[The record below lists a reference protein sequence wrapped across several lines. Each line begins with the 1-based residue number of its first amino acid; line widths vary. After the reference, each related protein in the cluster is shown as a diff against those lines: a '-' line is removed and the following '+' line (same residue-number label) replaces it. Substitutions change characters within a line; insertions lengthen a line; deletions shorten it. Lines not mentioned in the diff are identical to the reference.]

1 MFERPTPLQF
11 RVLLRMHRNTKCG
24 EGADL
29 VTFHLKCG
37 EGKNRETDTTD
48 DELKDLY
55 VIDLEKY
62 IDIQYMT
69 ASQTEYTREAGI
81 PSISGPDQATR
92 NTWLRVPK

>member
-1 MFERPTPLQF
+1 
-11 RVLLRMHRNTKCG
+11 MHRNTKCG

-55 VIDLEKY
+55 ELDRGKY
-62 IDIQYMT
+62 TDIQYVT
-69 ASQTEYTREAGI
+69 AS
-81 PSISGPDQATR
+81 
-92 NTWLRVPK
+92 